1 MRRLLLLILLLLA
14 TMPLMAQNFLAR
26 SEVGL
31 IGGGMAA
38 TPTSSCG
45 AISAS
50 APQ

>member
-31 IGGGMAA
+31 IGGGMNYIGDLTL
-38 TPTSSCG
+38 TPAG
-45 AISAS
+45 LL
-50 APQ
+50 P